1 MDPDLDRVAVPC
13 ERLVDGV
20 VDDLE
25 NEVMQTAR
33 PGGADVH
40 AGPLADGVEP
50 LENGYVFGAVTSF
63 GQ

>member
-1 MDPDLDRVAVPC
+1 
-13 ERLVDGV
+13 
-20 VDDLE
+20 
-25 NEVMQTAR
+25 MQTAR